1 MTGEAGH
8 QQHTNVRDS
17 SPGER
22 PAAADGGMGVSSERV
37 GHAGPGQV
45 GTEGVRDTSVVDPVA
60 DADAPPEQRPGLPE
74 PHPDGVPSHEL
85 HHRNPG
91 HSGGGGVGGG

>member
-1 MTGEAGH
+1 MTGRE
-8 QQHTNVRDS
+8 QETDVRDS
-17 SPGER
+17 TPGARETGGG
-22 PAAADGGMGVSSERV
+22 PGMGVSSERV

-45 GTEGVRDTSVVDPVA
+45 GAEGVRDTSVAEPVD
-60 DADAPPEQRPGLPE
+60 DEDAPPEQRPGLPE